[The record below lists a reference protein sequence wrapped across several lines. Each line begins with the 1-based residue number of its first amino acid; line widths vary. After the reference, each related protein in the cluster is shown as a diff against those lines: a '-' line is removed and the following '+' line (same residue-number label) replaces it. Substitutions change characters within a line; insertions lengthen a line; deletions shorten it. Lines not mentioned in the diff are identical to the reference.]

1 MCTDLKSAGK
11 RVQGGR
17 ETAEETS
24 SALVQLAWG
33 RVLSSFDLEITAQWF
48 LLPRVS
54 GHVERFSDVQRL
66 RLAEL
71 TVATECLKCSSPKLR
86 RALCANHLVGLPA
99 LMNKGER
106 KFLINTSSIHT
117 Y

>member
-11 RVQGGR
+11 REQAGR

-66 RLAEL
+66 KLPEL

-86 RALCANHLVGLPA
+86 RALCAKYPVGLPA
-99 LMNKGER
+99 LVNKGEC
-106 KFLINTSSIHT
+106 KFLINTSIHT